1 MVSLG
6 SKRCLVVDDDP
17 SIRELVIINLEAE
30 GMLVQSTDNGDEAE
44 RMARAS
50 PHPDLIVLDVMMP
63 GRDGY
68 ELLASLK
75 ADDATRQIPVVLL
88 TAKASDAE
96 VWSGWNSGA
105 DYYITKPFNVGELVY
120 FLHTI
125 FENGEPDDPT
135 VPEGVTPSGR

>member
-1 MVSLG
+1 MITLG
-6 SKRCLVVDDDP
+6 TKRCLVVDDDP

-30 GMLVQSTDNGDEAE
+30 GMVVASADNGDDAE
-44 RMARAS
+44 RLARMD
-50 PHPDLIVLDVMMP
+50 PQPDLIVLDVMMP

-75 ADDATRQIPVVLL
+75 ADEATRHIPVVLL

-105 DYYITKPFNVGELVY
+105 DYYITKPFNVAELVY
-120 FLHTI
+120 FLRSI
-125 FENGEPDDPT
+125 FDSGNT
-135 VPEGVTPSGR
+135 PELSDAS